1 MKFAR
6 VSFQMSELHLVNIE
20 HAFGFFAP
28 GVGVIEFSDV
38 PERRLFD
45 IAAFFRADCK
55 FRQNIKVSVE

>member
-1 MKFAR
+1 
-6 VSFQMSELHLVNIE
+6 MSEFHLVNIE

-38 PERRLFD
+38 PKRRLFD